1 MIGTNRRR
9 INLDADEP
17 AIGQR
22 SRNMTATSI
31 NRKVALS
38 VAVVAA
44 CGAGLVFG
52 ITHARREPPVS
63 TSEATAALVASSAA
77 SDVQEQPSPKVAAAQ
92 AEANVPAA
100 ERAVS
105 PGAGVT
111 DQALPVFD
119 IARVERTGEAVIA
132 GRAAPGAIVELLVNG
147 KHHHQE
153 VADQSGQFVMIPS
166 PLPRGDYELTLR
178 ARLPDGRQLTSRQN
192 VVVALHEIDSGSSAV
207 RSQAE
212 APRHVPDTVAT
223 ISSPQDH
230 AGGSSQVRKQPDLR
244 IASGRDVPVSPLR
257 QATAAAPLADSGS
270 SSSLAGHK
278 LSTAVVSRGDSLW
291 RISRL
296 TYGVGTQ
303 YAVVYWA
310 NRVQIRDPNRIY
322 PGQVFILPT
331 KAR

>member
-22 SRNMTATSI
+22 SRNMTAPSI

-44 CGAGLVFG
+44 CGAALVFG
-52 ITHARREPPVS
+52 ITHARRDPPVS
-63 TSEATAALVASSAA
+63 TSEATAALVASAA
-77 SDVQEQPSPKVAAAQ
+77 SAVQQEPSPKVAMAQ
-92 AEANVPAA
+92 VEANASAA
-100 ERAVS
+100 EPAVS
-105 PGAGVT
+105 PSSGIT
-111 DQALPVFD
+111 DQFMPVFD

-147 KHHHQE
+147 VRHHQE
-153 VADQSGQFVMIPS
+153 VADQSGLFVMIPS

-178 ARLPDGRQLTSRQN
+178 SRLPDGRQVTSKQN
-192 VVVALHEIDSGSSAV
+192 VVVALHEIDSGS
-207 RSQAE
+207 QAA
-212 APRHVPDTVAT
+212 APLRVPDTVAA

-230 AGGSSQVRKQPDLR
+230 AGGSSQGRRQPDLR
-244 IASGRDVPVSPLR
+244 VASGRDVPVSQLR
-257 QATAAAPLADSGS
+257 QPTAAAPLADGGS

-278 LSTAVVSRGDSLW
+278 SSTAVVTRGDSLW

-296 TYGVGTQ
+296 TYGAGTQ
-303 YAVVYWA
+303 YAVVYRA
-310 NRVQIRDPNRIY
+310 NRDQIRDPNRIY
-322 PGQVFILPT
+322 PGQIFILPT

>member
-22 SRNMTATSI
+22 SRNMTAPSI

-111 DQALPVFD
+111 DQTLPVFD

-132 GRAAPGAIVELLVNG
+132 GRAVPGAIVELLVNG
-147 KHHHQE
+147 VRHHQE
-153 VADQSGQFVMIPS
+153 VAYQAGLFVMIPS
-166 PLPRGDYELTLR
+166 PLPRGDYELSLR
-178 ARLPDGRQLTSRQN
+178 SRLPDGRQVTSKQN
-192 VVVALHEIDSGSSAV
+192 VVVALHEVDPSSGEIGVSTHVGHFAHRAAVDS
-207 RSQAE
+207 
-212 APRHVPDTVAT
+212 
-223 ISSPQDH
+223 H
-230 AGGSSQVRKQPDLR
+230 A
-244 IASGRDVPVSPLR
+244 
-257 QATAAAPLADSGS
+257 
-270 SSSLAGHK
+270 H
-278 LSTAVVSRGDSLW
+278 
-291 RISRL
+291 
-296 TYGVGTQ
+296 
-303 YAVVYWA
+303 
-310 NRVQIRDPNRIY
+310 
-322 PGQVFILPT
+322 
-331 KAR
+331 